1 MKVIP
6 GWVYIML
13 GIFMIISS
21 KLINTTTKNS
31 KMSVFFIVGIIFLI
45 IGVGKYILANFLEER
60 RQKAQAKMQGQPM
73 GRGLYQQLAQRPSQ
87 AEVAAAN
94 PQPAHSINL
103 LQRQRAPRID
113 KRLDEPY
120 SIESAQNQQHLSI
133 ITCPVCGTKHY
144 SYANF
149 CMRCGSRMQK

>member
-45 IGVGKYILANFLEER
+45 IG
-60 RQKAQAKMQGQPM
+60 
-73 GRGLYQQLAQRPSQ
+73 
-87 AEVAAAN
+87 
-94 PQPAHSINL
+94 
-103 LQRQRAPRID
+103 
-113 KRLDEPY
+113 
-120 SIESAQNQQHLSI
+120 
-133 ITCPVCGTKHY
+133 
-144 SYANF
+144 
-149 CMRCGSRMQK
+149 